1 MVNNANS
8 AATSSPS
15 QTQVVVPMASAQFSS
30 PSVELTTSSPQ
41 AHVVQMA
48 SPQPRHPSRH
58 ILENKSTLSLCPI
71 LFYAFSNVTLATLLF
86 SDSNITLKRKVF
98 GPIDTN
104 TAKTN
109 FQKPNT
115 SSNML

>member
-1 MVNNANS
+1 
-8 AATSSPS
+8 
-15 QTQVVVPMASAQFSS
+15 MASAQFSS

-71 LFYAFSNVTLATLLF
+71 LFYFGFDYLF
-86 SDSNITLKRKVF
+86 YFWIGSC
-98 GPIDTN
+98 
-104 TAKTN
+104 AKC
-109 FQKPNT
+109 
-115 SSNML
+115 

>member
-1 MVNNANS
+1 MDTVNANP

-15 QTQVVVPMASAQFSS
+15 QTQVVVPMASAYFSS

-58 ILENKSTLSLCPI
+58 ILEDKSTLSLSYI
-71 LFYAFSNVTLATLLF
+71 FMHV
-86 SDSNITLKRKVF
+86 
-98 GPIDTN
+98 
-104 TAKTN
+104 
-109 FQKPNT
+109 
-115 SSNML
+115 